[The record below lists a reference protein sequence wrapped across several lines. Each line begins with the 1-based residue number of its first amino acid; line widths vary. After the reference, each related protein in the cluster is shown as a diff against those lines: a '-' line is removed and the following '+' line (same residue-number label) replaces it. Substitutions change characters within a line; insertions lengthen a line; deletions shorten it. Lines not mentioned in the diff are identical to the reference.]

1 MSFAPLHLPVHVLV
15 GSLPDCACVGITG
28 RYTDWYSRMSLDL
41 CGSASSLVFAL
52 RGKLPLRDVPEV
64 VDGVS
69 YRVQPPPDLREA
81 ELSTWSVHRSYP
93 TVGCRRHGIVQ
104 HLQRKP
110 TSVWRRTLTS
120 FGFSAVSVSSFF
132 YAVCLLRLLYAP
144 VYVDLPLLPT
154 FIDPPWVSLS
164 HHPARFDQPVVH
176 AGTLLNLHLLVGPT
190 STSTSAITNCP
201 FGGSLACCWASHLR
215 CLPTYCLR
223 LHASS
228 QCLPSLSPWQSSA
241 LYYDCFV
248 PSTSLGLVPAGPVV
262 PTVYNS
268 NLLWFGDILCWPHGN
283 IMGGS
288 LIDGVYFWGSG
299 LLGKILWGEKMIL
312 YWIKRCSVY
321 LLLCLLVASMG
332 GASTWKFSS
341 HEF

>member
-15 GSLPDCACVGITG
+15 GSSPDCACVGVTG
-28 RYTDWYSRMSLDL
+28 RYTDRYSRSSLDL

-132 YAVCLLRLLYAP
+132 YVVCLLRLHYAP

-154 FIDPPWVSLS
+154 FLDPPWVSLS

-176 AGTLLNLHLLVGPT
+176 SGTLVNLHLLVGPT
-190 STSTSAITNCP
+190 STSTYAFKNCP
-201 FGGSLACCWASHLR
+201 FGGSLASII
-215 CLPTYCLR
+215 P
-223 LHASS
+223 
-228 QCLPSLSPWQSSA
+228 PLSPWQSSA
-241 LYYDCFV
+241 LYYDCSV
-248 PSTSLGLVPAGPVV
+248 PSTSLGLVPDGPVV

-268 NLLWFGDILCWPHGN
+268 NLFWCGDIHCWPHGN

-288 LIDGVYFWGSG
+288 PIMESTSGDLASWGKS
-299 LLGKILWGEKMIL
+299 
-312 YWIKRCSVY
+312 Y
-321 LLLCLLVASMG
+321 G
-332 GASTWKFSS
+332 GRK
-341 HEF
+341 